1 MRYAFMNDP
10 FDFISNTRNSV
21 TPRINVG
28 HNKEGIMLQVAL
40 PGFSRSDIDVEVA
53 NGRLNVRA
61 KSNNSASNYEFSTQE
76 FKIGDYTQSWSLP
89 KNVNSDAVEAE
100 YEAGIL
106 AVTLPYSQIN
116 RENVRKIALG

>member
-1 MRYAFMNDP
+1 VRYAFMNDP
-10 FDFISNTRNSV
+10 FDFISNTRNSD

>member
-10 FDFISNTRNSV
+10 FDFFSNTRNSD

>member
-10 FDFISNTRNSV
+10 FDFFSNTRNSD

-76 FKIGDYTQSWSLP
+76 FKIGDYAQSWSLP

-106 AVTLPYSQIN
+106 TVTLPYSQSN

>member
-10 FDFISNTRNSV
+10 FDFISNTRNSD

>member
-1 MRYAFMNDP
+1 VRYAFMNDP

-28 HNKEGIMLQVAL
+28 HNKEGIMLQVSL
-40 PGFSRSDIDVEVA
+40 PGFSRTDIDVEVA

-61 KSNNSASNYEFSTQE
+61 KSNNAASNYEFSTQE

-106 AVTLPYSQIN
+106 TVTLPYSQSN
-116 RENVRKIALG
+116 RENIRKIALG

>member
-1 MRYAFMNDP
+1 MNDP